1 MECPSCHAENRAGR
15 RFCGKCG
22 AVLPVTCPSCSF
34 ANQPDD
40 TFCGGC
46 GASLEAEPQA
56 AAPKEPEPR
65 QAPKPPPA
73 SAPASDAVESTRR
86 HLTVLFCDLV
96 GSTNLS
102 ERLDPEE
109 LTELLTAY
117 RVACVEMVDHFGG
130 HVGNFQGDG
139 ILIYFG
145 YPHAHEDD
153 PQRAIRAGLS
163 MIAAVDQLNSKT
175 AFPDIELAVRIGIN
189 SGVVVAGDIGAGEQR
204 ERMAIVGET
213 PNVAARLQNLAEPG
227 TVVIGSSTKRLVEGL
242 FVCESLGPQR
252 IKGITEP
259 MEIFQVHEIS
269 DVRSRF
275 EATLRR
281 GLTPLVGRQE
291 EVGVLV
297 NRWDQA
303 KDGEGQ
309 VVLISSEPGVGK
321 SRILQHFQNQV
332 EGGESKIVH
341 YVCSTYH
348 RDTPYHPVTDQ
359 LERTL
364 GVGRDDTAGQILDKL
379 EGFLDELGLAVPR
392 YGPVLATLLALPTSG
407 RYETQTL
414 SPEDMKRKTLEA
426 LVGVAETLS
435 SRAPLL
441 IVMEDLQWAD
451 PSTLEYLGFLIERVQ
466 TARILLICAF
476 RTEFEAPWADYPHMT
491 AIRLRRLGRKE
502 SRALIE
508 GVTGG
513 KALPREVLNHI
524 LVRADG
530 VPLFIEEL
538 TKTILEM
545 GVVVERDDC
554 YELTGPLPA
563 MTIPESLHDSLM
575 ARLDRLAPVKE
586 VAQLAAALGQTF
598 SHELLAAVSREAE
611 TSLDQALSRL
621 VDAELIYRRGL
632 APDVSYEFKH
642 ALVQDAAYGSL
653 LRSKR
658 RQLHMEIGQIL
669 EQRFPKLVDKNP
681 EQLAYHY
688 REAKLRE
695 QAIPY
700 DFKAG
705 EAATARYASTE
716 ATVHYQ
722 SAFDMARALPASEQS
737 ARYQIRAVLK
747 LANVASNRKQFERDL
762 NNLELARSLAEEI
775 DHQYRLCQIDYWIG
789 RTNYVLGRF
798 DLAVEFAEK
807 ALKLA
812 ETSGGNEKVVAGPV
826 NLLARVHCLRGEPLS
841 AIKHAAR
848 SIKQMHNVGNLIEE
862 AAVSGVLAF
871 AYAQH
876 GRHPEA
882 IEAAN
887 HGVELAQEL
896 AHLPT
901 AAACFMFRGLVN
913 GWFGKLEPAIPDFE
927 QALFMCEKSGDV
939 FRKYL
944 THGWRGESY
953 LVAGEVVSA
962 RSDLEQCLALGD
974 KIGTSFHRGAFEAFL
989 AKARLAQ
996 GDIEEALKTSQ
1007 SAVET
1012 AERSAETWARSI
1024 ALRIAAE
1031 IQLASQASDLDQ
1043 AEKAIHTAMEI
1054 QEERQCRCDL
1064 AWSRLVLGQVLTA
1077 KGDVEAATK
1086 VYGTARWMFEELEIG
1101 QGKEA
1106 TKSALEALGADQ
1118 RSAVGSAE

>member
-1 MECPSCHAENRAGR
+1 MDCPSCQAENRPGR

-22 AVLPVTCPSCSF
+22 AALPVTCPSCGF
-34 ANQPDD
+34 ANDPDD
-40 TFCGGC
+40 AFCGGC
-46 GASLEAEPQA
+46 GANLEAKPQTA
-56 AAPKEPEPR
+56 AVKESEPR
-65 QAPKPPPA
+65 QAPDTPPTPELE
-73 SAPASDAVESTRR
+73 SDAVESARR
-86 HLTVLFCDLV
+86 HLTVLFCDMV

-117 RVACVEMVDHFGG
+117 RVACVEMVDRFGG

-145 YPHAHEDD
+145 YPQAHEDD
-153 PQRAIRAGLS
+153 AQRAIRAGLG
-163 MIAAVDQLNSKT
+163 MIAAVDELNTGTTSSDVK
-175 AFPDIELAVRIGIN
+175 LAVRIGIN

-242 FVCESLGPQR
+242 FICESLGLQR
-252 IKGITEP
+252 IKGISEP
-259 MEIFQVHEIS
+259 IEAFQVREIS

-291 EVGVLV
+291 ETGVLV
-297 NRWDQA
+297 KRWDQA
-303 KDGEGQ
+303 KEGEGQ

-321 SRILQHFQNQV
+321 SRILQNFQNHV

-359 LERTL
+359 LERSL
-364 GVGRDDTAGQILDKL
+364 GVGRDDTAGLILDKL
-379 EGFLDELGLAVPR
+379 EGFLDELGLDVPR
-392 YGPVLATLLALPTSG
+392 YGPLLAALLALPISG
-407 RYETQTL
+407 RYETQAL
-414 SPEDMKRKTLEA
+414 SPEDKKRKTLEA
-426 LVGVAETLS
+426 LVAVAEALS

-466 TARILLICAF
+466 SARILLICAY
-476 RTEFEAPWADYPHMT
+476 RADFEAPWADYPHMT
-491 AIRLRRLGRKE
+491 AIRLKRLSRKE
-502 SRALIE
+502 SQALVD

-524 LVRADG
+524 LVRTDG

-545 GVVVERDDC
+545 GVVVERDDR

-563 MTIPESLHDSLM
+563 MTIPDSLHDSLM

-586 VAQLAAALGQTF
+586 VAQLAAALGRTF
-598 SHELLAAVSREAE
+598 SHELLAAVSRMAE

-621 VDAELIYRRGL
+621 VDAELVYRRGL
-632 APDVSYEFKH
+632 APEVSYEFKH

-681 EQLAYHY
+681 ELLAYHY
-688 REAKLRE
+688 READLPE
-695 QAIPY
+695 QAIPFA
-700 DFKAG
+700 FKAG

-716 ATVHYQ
+716 ASVHYQ
-722 SAFDMARALPASEQS
+722 SAFDMGKALPASEQG

-775 DHQYRLCQIDYWIG
+775 DHQYRLCQIDYWTG
-789 RTNYVLGRF
+789 RTNYVLGHF

-807 ALKLA
+807 SLKLA
-812 ETSGGNEKVVAGPV
+812 ETLGGNEKVLAGPV
-826 NLLARVHCLRGEPLS
+826 NLLARVYCLRGEPLN
-841 AIKHAAR
+841 AVKHATR
-848 SIKQMHNVGNLIEE
+848 SVKQMHNVDNLIEE

-871 AYAQH
+871 ACAQH
-876 GRHPEA
+876 GQHPEA
-882 IEAAN
+882 IAAAD

-913 GWFGKLEPAIPDFE
+913 GWFGKMAPAIPDFE

-953 LVAGEVVSA
+953 LVAGDVESA
-962 RSDLEQCLALGD
+962 RGDLEQCLALGD

-989 AKARLAQ
+989 AKALLVQ

-1007 SAVET
+1007 SAVEA

-1024 ALRIAAE
+1024 ALRTAAE
-1031 IQLASQASDLDQ
+1031 IQLASPAPDLDQ

-1064 AWSRLVLGQVLTA
+1064 SWSRLVLAQVLTA
-1077 KGDVEAATK
+1077 KGDLESAAK
-1086 VYGTARWMFEELEIG
+1086 VYGTARWMFQELGIDQGQEI
-1101 QGKEA
+1101 A
-1106 TKSALEALGADQ
+1106 NSALETLGADQ
-1118 RSAVGSAE
+1118 QSAVSSAD

>member
-1 MECPSCHAENRAGR
+1 MDCPSCQAENRPGR

-22 AVLPVTCPSCSF
+22 AALPATCPSCGFS
-34 ANQPDD
+34 NDPDD
-40 TFCGGC
+40 AFCGGC
-46 GASLEAEPQA
+46 GASLEAKPQTTVA
-56 AAPKEPEPR
+56 KEPKPR
-65 QAPKPPPA
+65 QVPEPPPA
-73 SAPASDAVESTRR
+73 QEPESDAVESARR
-86 HLTVLFCDLV
+86 HLTVLFCDMV

-117 RVACVEMVDHFGG
+117 RVACVGMVDQYGG

-153 PQRAIRAGLS
+153 AQRAIRAGLG
-163 MIAAVDQLNSKT
+163 MIAAIDDLNSETTSCDVK
-175 AFPDIELAVRIGIN
+175 LAVRIGIN

-227 TVVIGSSTKRLVEGL
+227 TVVIGSSTQRLVEGL
-242 FVCESLGPQR
+242 FVCESLGLQR

-259 MEIFQVHEIS
+259 IEAFRVREIS

-291 EVGVLV
+291 EIGVLV
-297 NRWDQA
+297 KRWDQA
-303 KDGEGQ
+303 EDGEGQ

-321 SRILQHFQNQV
+321 SRILQSLQDQV
-332 EGGESKIVH
+332 AGDGSKIVH

-364 GVGRDDTAGQILDKL
+364 GVGKDDMAAQILDKL
-379 EGFLDELGLAVPR
+379 EGYLDELGLAIPR
-392 YGPVLATLLALPTSG
+392 YGPLLAALLALPISG
-407 RYETQTL
+407 RYETQVL
-414 SPEDMKRKTLEA
+414 SPEDQKRRTLEA
-426 LVGVAETLS
+426 LVSVAESLS

-441 IVMEDLQWAD
+441 IIMEDLQWAD
-451 PSTLEYLGFLIERVQ
+451 PSTLDYLGFLIERVQ

-476 RTEFEAPWADYPHMT
+476 RADFEAPWADYPHMT
-491 AIRLRRLGRKE
+491 EIRLKRLSRKE
-502 SRALIE
+502 SLALVE

-513 KALPREVLNHI
+513 KALPAEVLKHI
-524 LVRADG
+524 LVRTDG

-545 GVVVERDDC
+545 GVVVERDDH

-563 MTIPESLHDSLM
+563 MTIPDSLHDSLM

-586 VAQLAAALGQTF
+586 VAQLAAALGRTF
-598 SHELLAAVSREAE
+598 SHELLAAVSRMAEA
-611 TSLDQALSRL
+611 SLDQALSRL

-632 APDVSYEFKH
+632 APEVSYEFKH

-669 EQRFPKLVDKNP
+669 EQRFPKLVDKSP
-681 EQLAYHY
+681 ELLAHHY
-688 REAKLRE
+688 READLPE
-695 QAIPY
+695 QAIPFA
-700 DFKAG
+700 FKAG

-716 ATVHYQ
+716 ASVHYQ
-722 SAFDMARALPASEQS
+722 SAFDLAKALPASEQS

-789 RTNYVLGRF
+789 RTNYVLGHF

-812 ETSGGNEKVVAGPV
+812 EALGGNEKVVAGPV
-826 NLLARVHCLRGEPLS
+826 NLLARVHCLKGEPLS

-848 SIKQMHNVGNLIEE
+848 SVEQMHNVGDLIEE

-876 GRHPEA
+876 GQHAEA
-882 IEAAN
+882 LKAAD

-913 GWFGKLEPAIPDFE
+913 GWFGKLESAIPDFE

-953 LVAGEVVSA
+953 LVAGDVVSA
-962 RSDLEQCLALGD
+962 RGDLEQCLALGD

-996 GDIEEALKTSQ
+996 GNLEEALKTSQ
-1007 SAVET
+1007 SAIET
-1012 AERSAETWARSI
+1012 AERSGETWARSI
-1024 ALRIAAE
+1024 ALRIATE
-1031 IQLASQASDLDQ
+1031 VQLAIQAPDLDQ
-1043 AEKAIHTAMEI
+1043 AEKAIHTAMGI

-1064 AWSRLVLGQVLTA
+1064 SWSRLVLGQVLTV
-1077 KGDVEAATK
+1077 KGDLDSATK
-1086 VYGTARWMFEELEIG
+1086 VYGTARRLFEELGIDQGQEITD
-1101 QGKEA
+1101 A
-1106 TKSALEALGADQ
+1106 ALEALGADQ
-1118 RSAVGSAE
+1118 HSAVGSAD